1 MNRMS
6 WERLGA
12 VVARHRITY
21 GIIAALSIA
30 LLLTMVSMALYVSS
44 GASRLDLSRPGYEQ
58 VRKEVQHDATEEQ
71 FSSSGPIN
79 EEVLKDFQTRYTAHR
94 ETMKKLDNFG
104 SNALQDGQLQ
114 ILPSSPQQ

>member
-6 WERLGA
+6 WDRIGV

-21 GIIAALSIA
+21 GIIAALLIA
-30 LLLTMVSMALYVSS
+30 SLLTMVSMALYVSS

-58 VRKEVQHDATEEQ
+58 LRKEIQHDTAEEQ

-79 EEVLKDFQTRYTAHR
+79 EAVLKDFQARYTAHR
-94 ETMKKLDNFG
+94 ESMKKLDNFG
-104 SNALQDGQLQ
+104 SNALEDGQLQ
-114 ILPSSPQQ
+114 ILPSSP